1 MVSHLAKY
9 RMRTHGDVDMPVT
22 VRIPS
27 FGGIGAVEHHSEST
41 ETYWA
46 HTAGLKVVVP
56 STPSDAYWLLRH
68 SIASRD
74 PVIYLEPKRRYWSRE
89 DVDTSEPGLPIG
101 RAAIR
106 RIGDDV
112 TVLTYGGLVQTALA
126 AADLAADQYGWN
138 LEVVDLRSLNPL
150 DFDTVAAS
158 VRKTGRAV
166 VMHEG
171 ARTLGFGAEL
181 AARIQEELF
190 YDLESP
196 VLRATGFDTPYP
208 PARLEK
214 LWLPGVDRL
223 LDCVEKAM
231 ALMTGEGVRDFLV
244 PDLGEGLE
252 DATITGWSVAVG
264 DEVELNQTLC
274 TVETNK
280 AEVEIPSPY
289 AGRIV
294 ELGGAEGDTL
304 AVGAVLVRIA
314 TDSPA
319 PVSRNGGGPARKPVL
334 VGYGADD
341 EMDTSRRAP
350 VEDGTRPRAKPP
362 VRKLAAELRVDLAA
376 LAPGS
381 GPDGIVTREDVLAAA
396 GKAGEGSD
404 TVGVHGVQATMAQRM
419 TLSRSQIP
427 DAHASVQVDCSAL
440 LRVRDRL
447 REAVGDDGPQIT
459 PFVLTLRLLTI
470 ALTHHPMFNS
480 TWVDTAGGPHIH
492 IHSAVHLGFGV
503 AAPRGLLVPVVK
515 DAQDKTTREL
525 AATVSR
531 LIDEARAGTVKPA
544 ELQGSTFTV
553 SNFGALGLDE
563 GVPVINYPEA
573 AILGMGSLKPRPV
586 VVDGCRG
593 RSADDDADVRLRPPH
608 RRRCAGGRVPR

>member
-1 MVSHLAKY
+1 M
-9 RMRTHGDVDMPVT
+9 
-22 VRIPS
+22 
-27 FGGIGAVEHHSEST
+27 
-41 ETYWA
+41 
-46 HTAGLKVVVP
+46 
-56 STPSDAYWLLRH
+56 
-68 SIASRD
+68 
-74 PVIYLEPKRRYWSRE
+74 
-89 DVDTSEPGLPIG
+89 
-101 RAAIR
+101 
-106 RIGDDV
+106 
-112 TVLTYGGLVQTALA
+112 
-126 AADLAADQYGWN
+126 
-138 LEVVDLRSLNPL
+138 
-150 DFDTVAAS
+150 
-158 VRKTGRAV
+158 
-166 VMHEG
+166 
-171 ARTLGFGAEL
+171 
-181 AARIQEELF
+181 
-190 YDLESP
+190 SP
-196 VLRATGFDTPYP
+196 
-208 PARLEK
+208 
-214 LWLPGVDRL
+214 
-223 LDCVEKAM
+223 
-231 ALMTGEGVRDFLV
+231 EGVRDFLV

-264 DEVELNQTLC
+264 DDVELNQTLC

-294 ELGGAEGDTL
+294 ELGGAEGETL
-304 AVGAVLVRIA
+304 AVGAVLIRIA
-314 TDSPA
+314 TDVPA
-319 PVSRNGGGPARKPVL
+319 PVSQNGGAPKRKPVL
-334 VGYGADD
+334 VGYGTDD
-341 EMDTSRRAP
+341 EMDSSRRAP
-350 VEDGTRPRAKPP
+350 VEGGTRPRAKPP
-362 VRKLAAELRVDLAA
+362 VRKLAAELHVDLAA

-381 GPDGIVTREDVLAAA
+381 GPGGIVTREDVLAAA
-396 GKAGEGSD
+396 GMAGEVRHGAD

-492 IHSAVHLGFGV
+492 VHSAVHLGFGV

-515 DAQDKTTREL
+515 DAQDKTAREL

-531 LIDEARAGTVKPA
+531 LIDEARAGTVKPT

-586 VVDGCRG
+586 VIEDAVVSRPTMMLTCAFDHRIADGAQVAG
-593 RSADDDADVRLRPPH
+593 FLGEVRELIEAPVL
-608 RRRCAGGRVPR
+608 ALLDG